1 MYGVLMNLISTIMT
15 GTGLALLLV
24 GVIGLI
30 VIGPEECEEEKD
42 NGDTV

>member
-1 MYGVLMNLISTIMT
+1 MLMNLISNIMT

-30 VIGPEECEEEKD
+30 VIGPEAP
-42 NGDTV
+42 GGGGVA